1 MQKNLAK
8 GVCMYYN
15 RKAALVPHLS
25 KKKGAYA
32 MSELLSYLSSLDVPD
47 LVLCAVA
54 VVFLD
59 VFALAIVIKASQE
72 AKLCRKRWEHV
83 SAGMELRAG
92 GETWPLEADE
102 ILLGRHV
109 SADIRFL
116 DSSVSRYH
124 AVMTVT
130 GGVWSITDLDSR
142 AGTFVNDRR
151 VKQSPLHAGDII
163 RLGGTEMVL
172 CPHGAPRPGEAV
184 PKKKKG
190 GRRRV

>member
-1 MQKNLAK
+1 
-8 GVCMYYN
+8 
-15 RKAALVPHLS
+15 
-25 KKKGAYA
+25 

-47 LVLCAVA
+47 LALCAAA
-54 VVFLD
+54 VLILD
-59 VFALAIVIKASQE
+59 VFALAIIIKASQE
-72 AKLCRKRWEHV
+72 AKLCGKRWEHV
-83 SAGMELRAG
+83 SAGMELRQG

-116 DSSVSRYH
+116 DTSVSRYH

-142 AGTFVNDRR
+142 AGTYVNERR
-151 VKQSPLHAGDII
+151 VKQAALCAGDII
-163 RLGGTEMVL
+163 RLGSTEMVL
-172 CPHGAPRPGEAV
+172 CPHDAPRPGETS
-184 PKKKKG
+184 PKKKKRG